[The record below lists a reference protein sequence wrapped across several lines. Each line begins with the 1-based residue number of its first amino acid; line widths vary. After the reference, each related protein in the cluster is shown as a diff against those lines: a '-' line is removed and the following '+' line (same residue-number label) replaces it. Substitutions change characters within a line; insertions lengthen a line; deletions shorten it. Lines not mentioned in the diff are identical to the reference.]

1 MKNLTRQAMAD
12 SLRTLLRERPL
23 SRISVRDITEG
34 CHVNRQ
40 TFYYHFRDV
49 YDLMFWNRVDKTNL
63 REYTYALFS
72 LFYDNRQMIRNA
84 YDPVNRI
91 QYETLFTEYVYPR
104 VKDYILSHRGERAL
118 ANEDVD
124 FIASFYTQAL
134 SGFLI
139 KWIER
144 GMPDENRVQLDKF
157 CTLVD
162 GGLDHILEKF
172 EASTK

>member
-34 CHVNRQ
+34 CHV
-40 TFYYHFRDV
+40 
-49 YDLMFWNRVDKTNL
+49 
-63 REYTYALFS
+63 
-72 LFYDNRQMIRNA
+72 NRQMIRNA

-139 KWIER
+139 KWI
-144 GMPDENRVQLDKF
+144 
-157 CTLVD
+157 
-162 GGLDHILEKF
+162 
-172 EASTK
+172 

>member
-1 MKNLTRQAMAD
+1 MRNLTRQAIAE
-12 SLRTLLRERPL
+12 SLRRLLRERPL

-49 YDLMFWNRVDKTNL
+49 YDLMFWTTEQDMITYLEENRVDKTNL

-104 VKDYILSHRGERAL
+104 VKDYILSHRGDRAL

-139 KWIER
+139 
-144 GMPDENRVQLDKF
+144 G
-157 CTLVD
+157 
-162 GGLDHILEKF
+162 
-172 EASTK
+172 